1 MRIPTYTAR
10 TQRTNDMPGKR
21 FSVRKNAEP
30 FVRAE
35 LAKGEVAA
43 SLFDTAGEFA
53 IQRREMIAAQQFNE
67 AALKIEEEVANATD
81 ELARSRD
88 YGNVLDGKNLWGQR
102 MDRIRSEIISTVQ
115 MPSLQKKLR
124 HEFDLNEITNRFK
137 LKSVIDKKI
146 MAAEQLS
153 LNSLSTNLVET
164 LSNLGVQNK
173 DYDNSFVNLANKYAP
188 GIKSGRFNETKVIE
202 SFGAVKK
209 DIAEN
214 VVAQYVGRDPNRA
227 VDLLIA
233 LEDHYDGKTEDLQE
247 LQAGGD
253 YTMHTLLNIGSDDA
267 NDILEGAL
275 NSAKTFATVIEA
287 ERKKKEENYNRGI
300 ESVKSRYEYYTNAAN
315 KSQAFSKND
324 LIQMS
329 FSGSPAEL
337 EVPAIRSF
345 FARTPGGVLFA
356 DEIRDEIV
364 RFLYQTE
371 EVDSSFQ
378 NILDKDAEVKT
389 PADVT
394 DRQTYLDLL
403 RLHEEGTLGYD
414 DIRQVENLLTTADRT
429 KLSNYVASRLER
441 ERAEQNN
448 ELSGDQ
454 TSANETFST
463 AQSLARDKYNYKASV
478 AADDELEKTNE
489 AAYFYV
495 SEKLEQLKLNALG
508 EGRQLTPTEIIEEY
522 NKAVKENEEIYFANV
537 RSDYTL
543 FKIGGGA
550 ALTMRDAGYTF
561 VDTPNML
568 SDFDDWLKT
577 LTNPST
583 AVINDAP
590 QIRRRLKNFLD
601 TGAFSQKKQDGDN

>member
-10 TQRTNDMPGKR
+10 TQRTNDLPGRR

-30 FVRAE
+30 FVREA

-43 SLFDTAGEFA
+43 SLLDTAGEFA
-53 IQRREMIAAQQFNE
+53 IQRRDMIASQQFNE
-67 AALKIEEEVANATD
+67 AALRIEEEVAKATN
-81 ELARSRD
+81 ELSKSRD

-102 MDRIRSEIISTVQ
+102 MDRIRSEIITTVQ

-146 MAAEQLS
+146 IAAEQLS

-173 DYDNSFVNLANKYAP
+173 DYDNGFQNLVNKYAP
-188 GIKSGRFNETKVIE
+188 GIKSGRFNETEVIK
-202 SFGAVKK
+202 SLGAVKK

-227 VDLLIA
+227 VDLIIA
-233 LEDHYDGKTEDLQE
+233 LEDAYDNKTEDLQE

-253 YTMHTLLNIGSDDA
+253 YTMHTLLNISSDDA
-267 NDILEGAL
+267 NDILKDAL

-287 ERKKKEENYNRGI
+287 ERKKDEEAYNFVI
-300 ESVKSRYEYYTNAAN
+300 DSVKNRYEYYTNAADKN
-315 KSQAFSKND
+315 RAFGEADMSQTD
-324 LIQMS
+324 L
-329 FSGSPAEL
+329 A
-337 EVPAIRSF
+337 VPAIRSF
-345 FARTPGGVLFA
+345 FARTPDGVLFA
-356 DEIRDEIV
+356 DELRSEIV
-364 RFLYQTE
+364 RYLYGQN
-371 EVDSSFQ
+371 EVDNTFS
-378 NILDKDAEVKT
+378 NILEKDAEVKT

-394 DRQTYLDLL
+394 DKQTYLDLL
-403 RLHEEGTLGYD
+403 RLHEEGTLGYA

-429 KLSNYVASRLER
+429 KLSNYVAARLER
-441 ERAEQNN
+441 ERAEQNS
-448 ELSGDQ
+448 ELSSDQ
-454 TSANETFST
+454 TTSNETFST

-478 AADDELEKTNE
+478 AADNELQKTNE

-508 EGRQLTPTEIIEEY
+508 EGRLLTPTEIIDEY
-522 NKAVKENEEIYFANV
+522 NKAVKENEAIYFANV
-537 RSDYTL
+537 KSDYTL
-543 FKIGGGA
+543 FKMSGGA
-550 ALTMRDAGYTF
+550 SQTMRDAGYTF

-568 SDFDDWLKT
+568 EDFDQWLSS
-577 LTNPST
+577 LESPST
-583 AVINDAP
+583 AVLNDAP
-590 QIRRRLKNFLD
+590 QIRRRLKEFLK
-601 TGAFSQKKQDGDN
+601 TGAF

>member
-1 MRIPTYTAR
+1 MRIPLYTAR
-10 TQRTNDMPGKR
+10 TQRSNEMPGKR
-21 FSVRKNAEP
+21 FNVRKNAEP

-53 IQRREMIAAQQFNE
+53 IQRRDMIASHQFNE
-67 AALKIEEEVANATD
+67 AALKIEEEVANATS
-81 ELARSRD
+81 ELSKSRD

-102 MDRIRSEIISTVQ
+102 MNKIRSEIISTVQ

-124 HEFDLNEITNRFK
+124 HEFDVNEITNRFK

-146 MAAEQLS
+146 SAAEQLS
-153 LNSLSTNLVET
+153 LNSLSAKTVEK
-164 LSNLGVQNK
+164 LSNLNGQIK
-173 DYDNSFVNLANKYAP
+173 DYESEIVSLLNKYAP
-188 GIKSGRFNETKVIE
+188 GVKSGRFNEEAVQSE
-202 SFGAVKK
+202 FGVLKK

-233 LEDHYDGKTEDLQE
+233 LEDHYDGKTEDLRE

-253 YTMHTLLNIGSDDA
+253 YTMHTLISIGSDDA

-275 NSAKTFATVIEA
+275 NFAKNFSTVIEA
-287 ERKKKEENYNRGI
+287 ERKKDEEAYNFVI
-300 ESVKSRYEYYTNAAN
+300 DSVKRRYEYYTNAAD
-315 KSQAFSKND
+315 KSKAFSEADMSQTD
-324 LIQMS
+324 L
-329 FSGSPAEL
+329 A
-337 EVPAIRSF
+337 VPAIRSF
-345 FARTPGGVLFA
+345 FARTPDGVLFA
-356 DEIRDEIV
+356 DELRSEIV
-364 RFLYQTE
+364 SYLYGQN
-371 EVDSSFQ
+371 EVDNTFS

-394 DRQTYLDLL
+394 DKQTYLDLL

-429 KLSNYVASRLER
+429 KLSNYVAARLER

-522 NKAVKENEEIYFANV
+522 YKAVKENEEIYFANV
-537 RSDYTL
+537 RSDYAL

-568 SDFDDWLKT
+568 NDFDNWIKT

-583 AVINDAP
+583 RVINDAP

-601 TGAFSQKKQDGDN
+601 TGAFVQKKKDGDN